1 MTPPYKL
8 QVVPFTYQA
17 LLELEKHA
25 SNFEYVV
32 SHLGGLRD
40 SFTRGILVN
49 RQLMV
54 LTTPSEILGYT
65 LFTYFNSQQANQYMR
80 NEGEMYTELPKDHP
94 NVLFID
100 NMEANKKYK
109 NQGLGTQMLNI
120 LQTNNIPIFLQATED
135 SEDFWYNRG
144 FKCIEDY
151 VYWLI
156 KR

>member
-1 MTPPYKL
+1 MTLTYKP

-32 SHLGGLRD
+32 SQLGGLRD
-40 SFTRGILVN
+40 SFSRGILVN
-49 RQLMV
+49 RQLLV
-54 LTTPSEILGYT
+54 LTTPSGILGYT

-80 NEGEMYTELPKDHP
+80 NEGEMYTELPLNHP

-100 NMEANKKYK
+100 NMEVSKKY
-109 NQGLGTQMLNI
+109 QHRGIGTQMLSI
-120 LQTNNIPIFLQATED
+120 LQTNNMPIFLQATED

-144 FKCIEDY
+144 FSCLEDY
-151 VYWLI
+151 GYWLI